1 MKVRPLGSKVL
12 VRRDDA
18 PETTEGGI
26 IIPDTAN
33 EKPLEGVVVAVGE
46 GAILQNG
53 KKVAMTVKKGDV
65 VFFGPYS
72 GTEIAL
78 EGKDHVII
86 DENEIIAI
94 VEK

>member
-26 IIPDTAN
+26 IIPDTAT
-33 EKPLEGVVVAVGE
+33 EKPLEGEVIAVGE
-46 GAILQNG
+46 GAVLENG
-53 KKVAMTVKKGDV
+53 KKVKMTVKKGDI

-72 GTEIAL
+72 GTEISL

-86 DENEIIAI
+86 DESEIIAI

>member
-26 IIPDTAN
+26 IIPDNAN
-33 EKPLEGVVVAVGE
+33 EKPLEGVVVAVGD

-53 KKVAMTVKKGDV
+53 KTVAMTVKKGDV

-94 VEK
+94 IEK

>member
-53 KKVAMTVKKGDV
+53 NKVAMTVKKGDV

>member
-1 MKVRPLGSKVL
+1 MKVKPLGSKVL

-33 EKPLEGVVVAVGE
+33 EKPLEGVVVSVGD

-72 GTEIAL
+72 GTEITL
-78 EGKDHVII
+78 EGQDHVII